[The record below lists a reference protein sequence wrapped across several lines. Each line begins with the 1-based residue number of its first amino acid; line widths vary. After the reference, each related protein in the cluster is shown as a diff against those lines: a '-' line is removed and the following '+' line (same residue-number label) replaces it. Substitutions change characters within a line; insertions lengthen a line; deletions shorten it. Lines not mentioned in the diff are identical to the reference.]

1 MGLYGSPPPPPP
13 DYTKDILIAQG
24 AMNAA
29 NKAKADTYN
38 KAVDD
43 FNANVAN
50 YANNALSDWT
60 KTNLGE
66 NYQGGFTGFLGGLG
80 IEDLYDDP
88 NTPQNEAALYN
99 SAYTALGDTR
109 DYLSG
114 LQAPDK
120 PTFETFKSGGP
131 WSASVS
137 APSLSTANIS
147 GLDSSRDIISGY
159 LGQLDDLKTSRAA
172 EEKRIGDFRS
182 NFLEGLGDLGIDAN
196 QLNIA
201 NVGGMDRLERD
212 IATAQSRLGGFS
224 SSILDQ
230 IAPDFLTNQTDALAD
245 LSEQLSGLRT
255 DRQSELDRISGFETG
270 VLDLVDDYQDRIGD
284 LDISNIDEL
293 NTIKAAID
301 AKQKEAGRF
310 SSLLGFDFGDELGEL
325 RTEEGRVDKLL
336 REREDEL
343 DRIAGAQDR
352 ASSEARALASLIGDE
367 GLDYSSK
374 AALDAY
380 KDRYDAIQEGISGFS
395 SLLDFDFSGA
405 DADLASALG
414 GYNTAVESRKEAID
428 DLMARATGAT
438 SGLADVNLY
447 DEQAI
452 RDYYAANDPITEEL
466 AKYTGGRV
474 SDVRDQLKANTDA
487 VDARLKELSDK
498 RNEFETQARELEER
512 LRSTDYYTSAEA
524 QGGIDELARLKDQ
537 IDLYNAQQALDE
549 YDSSLAFLQDQKN
562 RLLQD
567 EANVQR
573 REEAERQRVAA
584 TIGPSGVPTVQDLAL
599 MDPVTRA
606 QYLAIMQGMNDDEEE
621 ETPLSLNPFSSNL
634 SYLG

>member
-414 GYNTAVESRKEAID
+414 GYNTAVESRKEVID